1 MAKYVNASDMIIS
14 FGGIVVGCAQATTL
28 TVTRAIDP
36 ATCTSSGAWTQG
48 SPGIKGWSTSVNA
61 VYRQVASGDA
71 ASNVVAEDVFDL
83 LDDGTE
89 ADIEYG
95 TNVAGD
101 KRFAGKALIS
111 NFTLSKPDSGV
122 VTWSA
127 DLTGNG
133 PLALK
138 SVTTPLVIPA

>member
-14 FGGIVVGCAQATTL
+14 LGGIVVGCAQATTL

-48 SPGIKGWSTSVNA
+48 SPGIKSWNTNVNA
-61 VYRQVASGDA
+61 IYRQVASADA
-71 ASNVVAEDVFDL
+71 AANVVAEDVFDL

-89 ADIEYG
+89 VDVEYG
-95 TNVAGD
+95 TNATGQ
-101 KRFAGKALIS
+101 KRWKGKAFIS
-111 NFTLSKPDSGV
+111 NFSLGKPESGN

-133 PLALK
+133 ALAL
-138 SVTTPLVIPA
+138 VDATVLPIPAG